1 MIDLILADLSTAF
14 DPITSVTFSYDR
26 LETNPRFATISR
38 LSNAVIVARLRIDM
52 EDRGGKIDLMIPYA
66 TLEPIRDLLLQMF
79 MGERYGRD
87 AIWENHLIE
96 QLWETDVE
104 LQAILKEKMIT
115 LGEIAKWD
123 KGSFL
128 PLDMYP
134 HDDVTVL
141 CGDVPL
147 FTGSMGR
154 KEENVVI
161 KIQGKAEKMDSL
173 ELIIN
178 LSIIILLIPTII
190 YAYKLNKNLSLLR
203 QNQKSLSQLISSL
216 NEATN
221 KAENS
226 IPKLKSVTEH
236 SSEDLKEVID
246 SAKNLKDDLT
256 FINERAD
263 NLADRLENVIHAGRE
278 IKTGNSSAPQTAKSS
293 LHEEAEDSRSLAEM
307 ELLKALRSIK

>member
-1 MIDLILADLSTAF
+1 
-14 DPITSVTFSYDR
+14 
-26 LETNPRFATISR
+26 
-38 LSNAVIVARLRIDM
+38 
-52 EDRGGKIDLMIPYA
+52 
-66 TLEPIRDLLLQMF
+66 
-79 MGERYGRD
+79 
-87 AIWENHLIE
+87 
-96 QLWETDVE
+96 
-104 LQAILKEKMIT
+104 
-115 LGEIAKWD
+115 
-123 KGSFL
+123 
-128 PLDMYP
+128 
-134 HDDVTVL
+134 
-141 CGDVPL
+141 
-147 FTGSMGR
+147 
-154 KEENVVI
+154 
-161 KIQGKAEKMDSL
+161 MDSL

-246 SAKNLKDDLT
+246 SAKNLK
-256 FINERAD
+256 ERAD